1 MKIGTKSLL
10 FGAHQVFIHPWFV
23 AYSWYKLFGFPLD
36 PRLWVA
42 FVIHDWG
49 YWGKPNM
56 DGSEGETHPEFGAR
70 LMKVFG
76 QEWYEFCLLHSR
88 FYSQRLNMLPSK
100 LCYADK
106 LAIAYTPWWI
116 YQLTILTGEIREYT
130 QLTSQGKYERMN
142 CSILDYSSLRS
153 WYRDVQA
160 YLKNWVYQEVGSA

>member
-1 MKIGTKSLL
+1 MRIGTKSLL

-23 AYSWYKLFGFPLD
+23 AYSWYKLFGFPFD

-70 LMKVFG
+70 LMKIFG

-88 FYSQRLNMLPSK
+88 FYSQRLNMPPSK

-130 QLTSQGKYERMN
+130 QLTSKGKYERMN

-160 YLKNWVYQEVGSA
+160 YLKNWVYQEVGNA